1 MYSSQPSIVL
11 GFHGCDQAVADQVLS
26 GKERLLPSENSYD
39 WLGHGIYFWENNPAR
54 ALEYAKALTKH
65 PERSRNPVTTPAVVG
80 AVIDFGHCLN
90 LLETKSIDIVRQGY
104 KLFLEVQELSES
116 EFLPENKQIEHGF
129 PMMRHL
135 DCAVMETIHTFR
147 QEEVGAQEF
156 DSVRAMFP
164 EGKTLYPNAG
174 FLDKNHVQVCIRN
187 LNCIKGYFRVLDPV
201 KGYSIP

>member
-11 GFHGCDQAVADQVLS
+11 GFHGCDKLVADKVLS
-26 GKERLLPSENSYD
+26 GVERLLPSTNSYD

-54 ALEYAKALTKH
+54 AFEYAKSLTRH
-65 PERSRNPVTTPAVVG
+65 PERSITRITTPAVLG

-90 LLETKSIDIVRQGY
+90 LLEEKSIEIVRQGY
-104 KLFLEVQELSES
+104 ELFIKMRELSES
-116 EFLPENKQIEHGF
+116 IPLPENKQMENDF

-147 QEEVGAQEF
+147 KEEEGAQSF

-164 EGKTLYPNAG
+164 EGNEVYPNSG
-174 FLDKNHVQVCIRN
+174 FLDKNHIQICIRN
-187 LNCIKGYFRVLDPV
+187 PNCIKGYFRVLEPLKDYPL
-201 KGYSIP
+201 P